1 MNKSYSSS
9 IFMHSMWH
17 VSSTWSIGR
26 SFGIVISTVKSSSSY
41 LEIGFIFIPGY
52 SKIKHLARQNKEL
65 EWQIEEIKQANR
77 RLKLEHQML
86 RNDPIYLEKVAREKL
101 GVVREGE
108 IVYQVVPAQEW
119 ILDRKSVV

>member
-1 MNKSYSSS
+1 MEKKKVVAFSVGALILLS
-9 IFMHSMWH
+9 
-17 VSSTWSIGR
+17 
-26 SFGIVISTVKSSSSY
+26 
-41 LEIGFIFIPGY
+41 LIFIPGY

-108 IVYQVVPAQEW
+108 IVYQVVPAQE
-119 ILDRKSVV
+119 